1 MCFIYFKIATL
12 SFQDLVKEKIQSE
25 TISLQ
30 RTVEGQKTVLN
41 NLLTQVEDQKT
52 LITDL
57 DLKTIDETA
66 ARTTQ
71 VAMLQTTVESQQA
84 EDLKT
89 TSALS
94 TLTTD
99 MANLET
105 RTSTLAVS
113 KSLCSRL

>member
-1 MCFIYFKIATL
+1 MED
-12 SFQDLVKEKIQSE
+12 QE
-25 TISLQ
+25 
-30 RTVEGQKTVLN
+30 TVLN
-41 NLLTQVEDQKT
+41 RLKKQVEDQKT
-52 LITDL
+52 LITGL
-57 DLKTIDETA
+57 DLKTTDEIA

-94 TLTTD
+94 TLTTE
-99 MANLET
+99 MAKLET

-113 KSLCSRL
+113 KGLCSRL

>member
-1 MCFIYFKIATL
+1 MED
-12 SFQDLVKEKIQSE
+12 QE
-25 TISLQ
+25 
-30 RTVEGQKTVLN
+30 TVLN
-41 NLLTQVEDQKT
+41 RLKKQVEDQKT
-52 LITDL
+52 LITGL
-57 DLKTIDETA
+57 DLKTTDEIA

-71 VAMLQTTVESQQA
+71 VAMLQTTVEGQQA